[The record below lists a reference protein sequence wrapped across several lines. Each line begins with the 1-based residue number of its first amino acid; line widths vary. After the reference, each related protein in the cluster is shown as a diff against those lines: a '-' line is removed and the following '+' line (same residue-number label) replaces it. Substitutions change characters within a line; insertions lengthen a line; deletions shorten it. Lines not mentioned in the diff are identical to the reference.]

1 MRRAATVEAV
11 IALAATTNPADITT
25 AQIAAYMGVTQGA
38 LFRHFSDK
46 ESVWLAVMGWTS
58 DTLLARIDA
67 VDGATP
73 TDKLQAIFAAH
84 VEFVVEH
91 TGVPRILFG
100 ELQQNVVHHASET
113 KAGGYLEYT
122 NARVRWFLSIDIA
135 DVPEELRA
143 RGQRTFRS
151 ITLDG
156 RQVEF
161 SEGFVNLHTRSYEEI
176 LAGRGYG
183 PEDNRTAIT
192 AVSHIRAAK
201 PVGLVGDYHPALARA
216 VK

>member
-1 MRRAATVEAV
+1 MTRTKLPADVRRAATVEAV
-11 IALAATTNPADITT
+11 IALATTTNPADITT

-46 ESVWLAVMGWTS
+46 EAVWLAVMGWTS

-100 ELQQNVVHHASET
+100 ELQRDADAPG
-113 KAGGYLEYT
+113 K
-122 NARVRWFLSIDIA
+122 ARVRALMSEYRSRVLGLLELAKTQGQIDEKADCAAAATMFLGMVQGLIMQAMAA
-135 DVPEELRA
+135 DDFTTMPVLSSRLFEV
-143 RGQRTFRS
+143 F
-151 ITLDG
+151 LDG
-156 RQVEF
+156 
-161 SEGFVNLHTRSYEEI
+161 L
-176 LAGRGYG
+176 RG
-183 PEDNRTAIT
+183 
-192 AVSHIRAAK
+192 AK
-201 PVGLVGDYHPALARA
+201 
-216 VK
+216 